1 MKNKVKKE
9 FRYTSYLKNY
19 KVSSF
24 LAPLFKAIES
34 VCELFVPIIMANII
48 DYGVANSDEHYIIWN
63 GALILILNI
72 VGFIFAIFGQ
82 KFAAIASMGVGKDI
96 RNDIFSH
103 INTLSHAELDKF
115 STTTLLNR
123 SVNDV
128 RNIQDGIGSVLRI
141 IMRAPCLL
149 IGSLIMALFINIKLS
164 LIFVVIIPILIL
176 IVWQIMKKLKPLLL
190 EIKGKLDKTTNITRE
205 NLTGVRVVRAF
216 NKQAFET
223 ERFKNSNYDLINSQI
238 KHGTWSALLRPLIS
252 IVVNFAIIAL
262 FYFGGIEVNIG
273 GLTQGKLLAFINYFG
288 TISSCILTISNLI
301 TIVTRMNASAER
313 INGLMVVKNSI
324 KDPSKPVKVDFENDN
339 LGKVEF
345 RDVNFSYSDVKNA
358 VNNLSFTAEP
368 GEIIGVIGGTG
379 SGKSSIVNLIPRF
392 YDATSGEV
400 LVGDTNIKKHKVE
413 DLRNIIG
420 LVPQNPTL
428 FEGSI
433 RSNMCWR
440 KPDATDDEIV
450 KALKIA
456 QAYDFVKEYP
466 DFLEHRVNKG
476 GTNFSGGQRQ
486 RLTIARALVGSPHII
501 ILDDASSALD
511 FATDARLRKA
521 IRTYLSN
528 ATTFIVTQRTN
539 SIRDANKIIVI
550 DNGNIV
556 DIGTHQELLERCKI
570 YQEIHYSQN
579 KKEVKWWITIKDF
592 LQTRCVKTTQSEQS
606 KNTKNERVLLTF

>member
-1 MKNKVKKE
+1 MKKRKKKE
-9 FRYTSYLKNY
+9 FGYFSYLKNY
-19 KVSSF
+19 KVFSF
-24 LAPLFKAIES
+24 LAPFFKGIES

-72 VGFIFAIFGQ
+72 AGFIFAVFGQ
-82 KFAAIASMGVGKDI
+82 KCAAIASMGVGKDI
-96 RNDIFSH
+96 RKDIFSH
-103 INTLSHAELDKF
+103 INSLSYAELDKF

-128 RNIQDGIGSVLRI
+128 RNIQDGLGSLLRM

-149 IGSLIMALFINIKLS
+149 IGSLIMSLFINIKLS
-164 LIFVVIIPILIL
+164 LIFVVIIPILVF
-176 IVWQIMKKLKPLLL
+176 IVWIIMKKLKPILLT
-190 EIKGKLDKTTNITRE
+190 IKSKLDKTTNITRE

-223 ERFKNSNYDLINSQI
+223 ERFKNANYDLISSQI
-238 KHGTWSALLRPLIS
+238 KHGALNSLLRPLIS

-273 GLTQGKLLAFINYFG
+273 ELTQGKLLAFINYFG
-288 TISSCILTISNLI
+288 KISTCIISISSLLTIVN
-301 TIVTRMNASAER
+301 RMNASNER
-313 INGLMVVKNSI
+313 IKEIMSVKNSI
-324 KDPSKPVKVDFENDN
+324 KDPSNPVKVDFSDNN
-339 LGKVEF
+339 LGRVEF
-345 RDVNFSYSDVKNA
+345 INVNFSYSNVKNA
-358 VNNLSFTAEP
+358 INNLSLEVNP

-379 SGKSSIVNLIPRF
+379 SGKSSITNLIPRF
-392 YDATSGEV
+392 YDVTSGEV
-400 LVGDTNIKKHKVE
+400 LVGGNNVKKYRVE

-420 LVPQNPTL
+420 IVPQNPTL

-440 KPDATDDEIV
+440 KPDATDDEII

-466 DFLEHRVNKG
+466 DFLEHRVNRG

-486 RLTIARALVGSPHII
+486 RLTIARALVGNPHII
-501 ILDDASSALD
+501 ILDDSSSALD
-511 FATDARLRKA
+511 FATDARLRKS
-521 IRTYLSN
+521 IRTYLDSSTN
-528 ATTFIVTQRTN
+528 FIVTQRTN
-539 SIRDANKIIVI
+539 SIRDANKIIVV
-550 DNGNIV
+550 DNGNII
-556 DIGTHQELLERCKI
+556 DIGTHAELLERCKI

-579 KKEVKWWITIKDF
+579 KKEVK
-592 LQTRCVKTTQSEQS
+592 
-606 KNTKNERVLLTF
+606 